1 MNTYLLFKSI
11 HLIAVIS
18 WMAGLL
24 YLPRIFV
31 YHSEADRDKKSEDL
45 ISTFKI
51 MERRLFIYIMNPAMI
66 VSWIFGILLIH
77 SIGINSF
84 GSLWLQLKMF
94 FIVILTIYHFFLL
107 QCLRKFAENRN
118 SYSSKFYRIINE
130 IPTVLLIMIIFVVVF
145 KFICASCLLHID
157 FPNYLINVRSYIA
170 LNHKSN
176 SSTVASVWGRT
187 VNNHWVVKR

>member
-31 YHSEADRDKKSEDL
+31 YHSDAVLNNKSEDL
-45 ISTFKI
+45 LSTFKI

-66 VSWIFGILLIH
+66 VSWFFGVLLIH
-77 SIGINSF
+77 TNGIESVSF
-84 GSLWLQLKMF
+84 LWLQLKLF
-94 FIVILTIYHFFLL
+94 FVVILTIYHFFLF
-107 QCLRKFAENRN
+107 QCLSKFAINNN

-130 IPTVLLIMIIFVVVF
+130 IPTVLLIVIILVVVF
-145 KFICASCLLHID
+145 KPL
-157 FPNYLINVRSYIA
+157 
-170 LNHKSN
+170 
-176 SSTVASVWGRT
+176 
-187 VNNHWVVKR
+187 

>member
-31 YHSEADRDKKSEDL
+31 YHSEAVQNNKSEDL
-45 ISTFKI
+45 TETFKV
-51 MERRLFIYIMNPAMI
+51 MERRLLVYIMNPAMI

-77 SIGINSF
+77 TIGMDNF
-84 GSLWLQLKMF
+84 GSIWFQLKLAF
-94 FIVILTIYHFFLL
+94 VIILTVYHFFLF

-118 SYSSKFYRIINE
+118 TYSSRFYRIINE
-130 IPTVLLIMIIFVVVF
+130 IPTVLLIAIIFIIIF
-145 KFICASCLLHID
+145 KPL
-157 FPNYLINVRSYIA
+157 
-170 LNHKSN
+170 
-176 SSTVASVWGRT
+176 
-187 VNNHWVVKR
+187 